1 MSELLLTL
9 RCAWHIL
16 AAVAEHEAKVISEHT
31 NAVLA
36 AAKRRG
42 VKIGG
47 YRGTTIS
54 KAMRATGEAP
64 QLARQYR
71 QSKYVLEHI
80 SRRSIHPHLKP
91 QTFGFVARNLE
102 GGEHVQAESYVHEP
116 TRICDDFGGWSS
128 LRSCFAGFQRRRS
141 G

>member
-31 NAVLA
+31 KAVPA

-54 KAMRATGEAP
+54 KAMRYRRGVPTGATVP
-64 QLARQYR
+64 PVKRC
-71 QSKYVLEHI
+71 S
-80 SRRSIHPHLKP
+80 
-91 QTFGFVARNLE
+91 
-102 GGEHVQAESYVHEP
+102 
-116 TRICDDFGGWSS
+116 
-128 LRSCFAGFQRRRS
+128 
-141 G
+141 